1 MSHALTS
8 GGSAIMVCT
17 RRWGALAGG
26 TAAVLTAALLLTQ
39 TGIGQIVIGP
49 DGRPVN
55 GQPTKNGSS
64 AAGLSSIK
72 IVEKSEFRQV
82 INVARDC
89 VKDKDWPQA
98 VKALQTVLDSK
109 EDHYVQVRDSDA
121 TGRQTLRWTS
131 VKFEANN
138 LLAGMPAE
146 GLEVY
151 ETSYGAPAKALLD
164 EAKEKGS
171 REKIAEVAQRY
182 MHTRAGIEANEL
194 LATLFLARGQN
205 FMAALRF
212 EKLLALPQE
221 HAKISNLTLFKAALA
236 FRRAGDQRN
245 FEQAWKKLET
255 NLAEA
260 GGLKVGDET
269 VAVAKLQEVLNEERR
284 VEEIG
289 LGDWLMVRGNVTNT
303 AQASGSPPLLD
314 QRLWTRPMLNDRYEG
329 AEPDNDNAAKAR
341 VDAALKQASDQN
353 LPVIPGFAPIAS
365 QGLLVYRSY
374 RGLNAVCLRE
384 FKEPG
389 GKLYKAGDIKWRS
402 LELDGSLPIVL
413 EKNNVKDKLAPWLNQ
428 YANIPGF
435 ADLLY
440 ENTTL
445 GTLSSDHTYVYAI
458 DDLAVPPLPNLF
470 QPYMW
475 NSPQNSS
482 AELKALIVRNN
493 LMAISLTSG
502 KLVWDTKED
511 PLFENS
517 HFLGAPISVGGKL
530 YVLNEKNNGSA
541 NPMGD
546 SELRLVC
553 IEPPKTALEKPKVHE
568 PIQLLGMVQQQHRVV
583 QDLSRRVYAAH
594 LAFGEGILVCP
605 TNAGEVFGVDLM
617 TRSLVWSYPYRE
629 QAPPPLPFAGQP
641 FPRPF
646 PVPPQ
651 PRPNLGTTAIGN
663 WKSAPPAIADGKVVF
678 TAPDAHSVH
687 CINLRDGTF
696 VWKKAQ
702 MDGDLYLAGIYQ
714 GKVLIVGKNAVRAL
728 DLKDGR
734 QLWYLPTGDVPS
746 GYGVASKNVY
756 YVPLKKGEILAVD
769 VEKGVV
775 KAHNRAATGDV
786 TPGSLVLYEGAV
798 ISQNA
803 LEVAAFPQLI
813 ARLDEAR
820 KKSQADPENLEKLVA
835 YGELLLKDGQ
845 VHPAVEAL
853 LKVTAKNPP
862 AALAKKARDRLF
874 EALTDLHM
882 VDFNKASKRF
892 LAEFKA
898 LTQVPENNHEQQVR
912 LSKYYRIV
920 GQGREAQGNLVEAF
934 QMYKDFGALPLHRD
948 TGIASLEDPGHKIPV
963 NVWLRGR
970 VSAMMARATP
980 EQREPLERKIAEE
993 WQAVEVKNDPDAI
1006 RSFVGMFDVPF
1017 RVGRQARVRLAEVLM
1032 DRNEKSAYLEAE
1044 LSLHSVLGEYRQDPA
1059 TGGRALAALARLEEK
1074 KGTADSMRLAAAYYR
1089 ELARDFGKV
1098 KVRGDQTGADLFNE
1112 LASDKRFLPFLEE
1125 GGNPWAATKKIAAR
1139 DMPAGTIQTNGLPG
1153 FVMNPTGDDG
1163 PFARGHRLLLDPS
1176 NPSNPTVRLV
1186 DVTTGKERWA
1196 SHLGN
1201 VPGNQQIFFYLYQQA
1216 NVNNA
1221 YYPNARFRFF
1231 HARGHLIVCQVGIMV
1246 YGLDGDTG
1254 KKLWETTMVEGLQ
1267 NQQPGRPGLVF
1278 QQIMTDPEGNPEFIM
1293 WNQLNNQRIRV
1304 ALGQVGPVEA
1314 SYVALISQKGLV
1326 VQDPLRGTM
1335 LWKKMDVSP
1344 GSRIFGDDQYLFLIE
1359 GSDGS
1364 YGAGRVLRA
1373 NDGETI
1379 DAPDFG
1385 NVYQHRVR
1393 VMGRRILAAVP
1404 ERGTVTLKLY
1414 DVVSGK
1420 DIWAKKFVAG
1430 TSVCHTEDPDL
1441 AAVIEPH
1448 GSLTVIDV
1456 QSGRALLD
1464 GASLVRGRIS
1474 PDDVKGLK
1482 EPLLLADRDRFYL
1495 ALSKPIDSTK
1505 IAGGLLHNNF
1515 SNGLR
1520 CYPVNG
1526 WVLALHRADGQRQVG
1541 ERTITWKKGDLAWHS
1556 YTPIEN
1562 QMLVLEQFDRLPVLL
1577 FSCRYHE
1584 LIQGGAA
1591 GSRWWSSTR
1600 SLSKRSGKMVYDP
1613 GAKNSNG
1620 APQYFTF
1627 LTNTQDG
1634 TFSVVGYGGSVQHY
1648 IDDGK
1653 GTPPMPKTAGP
1664 GTTPRPNPMPGAR
1677 PGLPGVRVPPGIR
1690 LPIRP
1695 PIRIRGNVI
1704 IPPNGQ
1710 LQLQRIIR
1718 QLEVPPAP
1726 PAEKK

>member
-1 MSHALTS
+1 
-8 GGSAIMVCT
+8 MVRT

-26 TAAVLTAALLLTQ
+26 AAATLSAVLLLTQ

-49 DGRPVN
+49 GGRPMPGQP
-55 GQPTKNGSS
+55 GQPTKGGSS

-89 VKDKDWPQA
+89 VKDKDWAQA

-109 EDHYVQVRDSDA
+109 EDHYVQVRDDDA
-121 TGRQTLRWTS
+121 TGRQTMRWTS

-138 LLAGMPAE
+138 LLGGMPVD

-151 ETSYGAPAKALLD
+151 ETAYGAPAKAMLD
-164 EAKEKGS
+164 EAKEKGD

-182 MHTRAGIEANEL
+182 MHTKSGIEANEL
-194 LATLFLARGQN
+194 LATLYLARGQN

-212 EKLLALPQE
+212 EKLLAMHPE
-221 HAKISNLTLFKAALA
+221 RAKLGDLTLFKAALA
-236 FRRAGDQRN
+236 FRRAGDQRS
-245 FEQAWKKLET
+245 FEQTWRKLET
-255 NLAEA
+255 NLAEV

-269 VAVAKLQEVLNEERR
+269 VALAKLQEVLNEARR
-284 VEEIG
+284 VEEVG

-303 AQASGSPPLLD
+303 AQANGSPPLLD
-314 QRLWTRPMLNDRYEG
+314 QKLFARPMLLDTYDG
-329 AEPDNDNAAKAR
+329 TQDADQTAKAR
-341 VDAALKQASDQN
+341 VDAALKQAADQH
-353 LPVIPGFAPIAS
+353 LPVIPGFTPVAS
-365 QGLLVYRSY
+365 QGLLLYRSY

-384 FKEPG
+384 MKEPG
-389 GKLYKAGDIKWRS
+389 GKLLKPGDIKWRS
-402 LELDGSLPIVL
+402 IDLDSSLTSVL
-413 EKNNVKDKLAPWLNQ
+413 ERNSVKDKVGLWLNQ

-445 GTLSSDHTYVYAI
+445 GTLSSDHKYVYMI

-493 LMAISLTSG
+493 LMAINLTSG
-502 KLVWDTKED
+502 KLVWDTKEE

-517 HFLGAPISVGGKL
+517 HFLGVPISVGGKL

-553 IEPPKTALEKPKVHE
+553 IEPPKTEKERPKIHQ

-629 QAPPPLPFAGQP
+629 QAPPPLPFSGQP

-687 CINLRDGTF
+687 CINLRDGTY

-702 MDGDLYLAGIYQ
+702 MDGDLYLAGVYQ

-734 QLWYLPTGDVPS
+734 QLWYLPTGDIPS

-756 YVPLKKGEILAVD
+756 YLPLRKSEILAID
-769 VEKGVV
+769 VEKGVI
-775 KAHNRAATGDV
+775 KAHNRAAAGDV
-786 TPGSLVLYEGAV
+786 TPGNLVLYDGAV
-798 ISQNA
+798 VSQTA
-803 LEVAAFPQLI
+803 TELAVYPQLV
-813 ARLDEAR
+813 ARLEEAR
-820 KKSQADPENLEKLVA
+820 KNLQADPDNLEKLVT
-835 YGELLLKDGQ
+835 YGEMLLKDGQ
-845 VHPAVEAL
+845 VHAAVETL

-862 AALAKKARDRLF
+862 VALAKRARDRLF
-874 EALTDLHM
+874 EALTDLHQ
-882 VDFNKASKRF
+882 VDFSKASPKY

-898 LTQVPENNHEQQVR
+898 LTQVPENNREQQVR

-934 QMYKDFGALPLHRD
+934 QMYKDFGALPLHRE
-948 TGIASLEDPGHKIPV
+948 TGIASLEDPSHKVPV

-970 VSAMMARATP
+970 VSAMMAKATP
-980 EQREPLERKIAEE
+980 EQREPLERKIADE
-993 WQAVEVKNDPDAI
+993 WQAVEAKNDPDAI

-1017 RVGRQARVRLAEVLM
+1017 RVGRAARIRLAEVLM
-1032 DRNEKSAYLEAE
+1032 DRNEKASYLESE
-1044 LSLHSVLGEYRQDPA
+1044 LSLLSVLGEYRHDPS

-1089 ELARDFGKV
+1089 ELARDFGKM
-1098 KVRGDQTGADLFNE
+1098 KVRGEKTGTDLFNE
-1112 LASDKRFLPFLEE
+1112 LASDKRFLPFLED
-1125 GGNPWAATKKIAAR
+1125 GANPWAATKKIAAR
-1139 DMPAGTIQTNGLPG
+1139 DLPAGAITTNGLPG
-1153 FVMNPTGDDG
+1153 FVMNPMGDDG

-1176 NPSNPTVRLV
+1176 NPTNPTVRLV
-1186 DVTTGKERWA
+1186 DVATGKERWA

-1201 VPGNQQIFFYLYQQA
+1201 TPGNQQVFFYLYQQA
-1216 NVNNA
+1216 NVNSA
-1221 YYPNARFRFF
+1221 YHPNARFRFF
-1231 HARGHLIVCQVGIMV
+1231 HAKGHLIVCQVGIMV

-1293 WNQLNNQRIRV
+1293 WNQFNNQRVRIS
-1304 ALGQVGPVEA
+1304 LGQVGAVEA

-1364 YGAGRVLRA
+1364 FGAGRVLRA

-1385 NVYQHRVR
+1385 NVYQYRVR
-1393 VMGRRILAAVP
+1393 VMGRRILAAIP
-1404 ERGTVTLKLY
+1404 AKGAVTLKLY
-1414 DVVSGK
+1414 DIVSGK
-1420 DIWAKKFVAG
+1420 DIWAKKFLAG
-1430 TSVCHTEDPDL
+1430 TSVCHTENPDL
-1441 AAVIEPH
+1441 TGVIEPN
-1448 GSLTVIDV
+1448 GVVTILDV
-1456 QSGRALLD
+1456 PSGRELLS
-1464 GASLVRGRIS
+1464 GVSVVRGRIS

-1526 WVLALHRADGQRQVG
+1526 WVLALHRADGQRQAG
-1541 ERTITWKKGDLAWHS
+1541 ERKVTWKKGDLAWHS
-1556 YTPIEN
+1556 YTPIEH
-1562 QMLVLEQFDRLPVLL
+1562 QMLVLEQFNRLPVLL
-1577 FSCRYHE
+1577 FSGRYHE

-1600 SLSKRSGKMVYDP
+1600 SIDKRSGKMVYDP
-1613 GAKNSNG
+1613 GAKGSNG
-1620 APQYFTF
+1620 TPQYFTF
-1627 LTNTQDG
+1627 MTNPRDG
-1634 TFSVVGYGGSVQHY
+1634 TFSAVGYGGSVQHY

-1653 GTPPMPKTAGP
+1653 GTPPMPKGVGTGP
-1664 GTTPRPNPMPGAR
+1664 GGPGGVRPPIR
-1677 PGLPGVRVPPGIR
+1677 PGVQPILPPGVRVPPRVI
-1690 LPIRP
+1690 P
-1695 PIRIRGNVI
+1695 PRRIRGNVI
-1704 IPPNGQ
+1704 VPPNGQ

-1718 QLEVPPAP
+1718 QLQAP
-1726 PAEKK
+1726 PPPPPEKK